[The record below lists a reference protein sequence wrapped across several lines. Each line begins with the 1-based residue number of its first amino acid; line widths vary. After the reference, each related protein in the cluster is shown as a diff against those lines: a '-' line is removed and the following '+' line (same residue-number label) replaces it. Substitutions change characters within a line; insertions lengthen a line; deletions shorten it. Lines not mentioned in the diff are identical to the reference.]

1 MYFVKYVVFCVSAF
15 WIQIDLFGLKLD
27 ALVKVGKNVE
37 IEYANP
43 QKHII
48 AAKESS
54 KRRLVTIDLPVRLVH
69 EQNKQEKERRK
80 KTRKQ

>member
-1 MYFVKYVVFCVSAF
+1 MYFVKYVVFRVSAF
-15 WIQIDLFGLKLD
+15 WIQIAYFGLKLD

-37 IEYANP
+37 MEYANP

-54 KRRLVTIDLPVRLVH
+54 KRRLVTIDLPVRPVR
-69 EQNKQEKERRK
+69 EPK
-80 KTRKQ
+80 